1 MRNEVTMNGIK
12 ERGLLAHI
20 GERYL
25 QILRKKLTGIYVHGS
40 IAFGCFRWENSDIDF
55 LVVVEER
62 LTPAEKEA
70 LICVLLELDAQ
81 APAKGFEMSV
91 VLRSACAP
99 FMEPV
104 PYELHYS
111 NAYRADYQRDLEG
124 TCTALQGFDMDLAA
138 HMTVV
143 YNVGKVL
150 CGLPVEQVFAPI
162 PRESYLRSIWYD
174 IENAQ
179 EEIERDP
186 VYYVLNL
193 CRVLAFVE
201 QGKVLSKAQGG
212 EWGMEQLPEDR
223 ELIGTALAAY
233 RCNASVPSGKSLC
246 FFAEK
251 VLGRIRQSDV
261 FLNACLKKD

>member
-1 MRNEVTMNGIK
+1 MK
-12 ERGLLAHI
+12 EWALLARI
-20 GERYL
+20 SERY
-25 QILRKKLTGIYVHGS
+25 QKILAEKLTGIYVHGS
-40 IAFGCFRWENSDIDF
+40 IAFGCFRWETSDIDF
-55 LVVVEER
+55 LVVVEEC
-62 LTPAEKEA
+62 LVQHEKEA
-70 LICVLLELDAQ
+70 LIRVLLELDNQ

-91 VLRSACAP
+91 VLRSACSP
-99 FMEPV
+99 FVEPV

-124 TCTALQGFDMDLAA
+124 TCTALQGVDMDLAA

-150 CGLPVEQVFAPI
+150 CGLPVEQVFAPV

-174 IENAQ
+174 IENVQ

-212 EWGMEQLPEDR
+212 EWGMAHLPEDTG
-223 ELIGTALAAY
+223 IINAAWAAY
-233 RCNASVPSGKSLC
+233 RNDASFSTQEGLC
-246 FFAEK
+246 DFAEK
-251 VLGRIRQSDV
+251 MLLRIRQNAV
-261 FLNACLKKD
+261 F